1 VDLFTGP
8 RERLG
13 VYEAV
18 TAHPEG
24 DSTVARLAETAAS
37 DGYDGV
43 VVRNWPAAEPAR
55 DRAAIAEASGVDVV
69 TGLEIEARERPQASG
84 HIGSARED
92 VTVLAVRGDSPD
104 MNRFIAE
111 SERVDVLAAPMAGS
125 GDVNHVIVKAAKT
138 HGVRIEF
145 DLSRVLRASGGER
158 VRALR
163 GLRKL
168 RELVEHFDAPYVASL
183 RPTSHLHLR
192 RPREVVAVGEEIGFS
207 ETQIRD
213 GFAEWGRLAARN
225 REALSEEFIAPGVE
239 PGRYEEEPE

>member
-1 VDLFTGP
+1 M
-8 RERLG
+8 
-13 VYEAV
+13 YEAV
-18 TAHPEG
+18 TAHPDG
-24 DSTVARLAETAAS
+24 DSTVARLAATAAS
-37 DGYDGV
+37 DGYGGV
-43 VVRNWPAAEPAR
+43 VVRNWRDAEPDR
-55 DRAAIAEASGVDVV
+55 DRADIAAEAGVDVV
-69 TGLEIEARERPQASG
+69 VGVELDARERSQASG
-84 HIGSARED
+84 HIGSVRDD

-104 MNRFIAE
+104 LNRFVAE
-111 SERVDVLAAPMAGS
+111 SERVDVLAAPMAGG
-125 GDVNHVIVKAAKT
+125 GDVNHVVVKAAKR
-138 HGVRIEF
+138 HGVRLEF

-192 RPREVVAVGEEIGFS
+192 RPREVVAVAEEIGFS

-225 REALSEEFIAPGVE
+225 RGRRSEEFIAPGVE
-239 PGRYEEEPE
+239 AGRYEEEPE